1 MSSDKRVLKSNGRVA
16 HSSLEGKVR
25 AERFTDGE
33 SWQVVTDKAILSD
46 AAGIKR
52 ERELILGQKF
62 RVLEVRDRIAF
73 GYSEHNGYV
82 GYVDTLS
89 LARNMPEPTHRVA
102 VPMTIAKAAPDLK
115 ARNEVAMFS
124 HGSEVAVLGQQG
136 DWAEFASH
144 TGDEDDTPGSLW
156 VPRQHLLPRD
166 RIEDDPAAVAE
177 MYLGT
182 PYLWGGNSVFGLD
195 CSGLVQAA
203 CLTCGIPCP
212 GDSDQQQAAL
222 GVDLPR
228 HVPLRRNDLLFWKGH
243 TGIVVSD
250 EMFLH
255 ANAHHMQVA
264 YEPLDRVFAR
274 IGSRGEASVAR
285 RARLD
290 LVARR

>member
-1 MSSDKRVLKSNGRVA
+1 MTTDRRALKSNGRVA
-16 HSSLEGKVR
+16 HSSLEGQVQ
-25 AERFTDGE
+25 AEHFTDGE
-33 SWQVVTDKAILSD
+33 SWQVVTGKAVLSD
-46 AAGIKR
+46 AEGIKR

-62 RVLEVRDRIAF
+62 RVLEVLDRMAF
-73 GYSEHNGYV
+73 GFSEHNGYV
-82 GYVDTLS
+82 GYVDTIF
-89 LARNMPEPTHRVA
+89 LAQNMPEPTHRVA
-102 VPMTIAKAAPDLK
+102 VPMTIAKAGPDLK
-115 ARNEVAMFS
+115 AKNEVAMFS
-124 HGSEVAVLGQQG
+124 HGSEVAVIGRSG
-136 DWAEFASH
+136 DWAEISSF
-144 TGDEDDTPGSLW
+144 TGDDSDQPGSLW
-156 VPRQHLLPRD
+156 IPRQHLVVRD
-166 RIEDDPAAVAE
+166 RLYDDPAAVAE

-203 CLTCGIPCP
+203 CLACGIPCP

-228 HVPLRRNDLLFWKGH
+228 HVPLQRNDLLFWKGH

-264 YEPLDRVFAR
+264 YEPLDQVFSR
-274 IGSRGEASVAR
+274 IGSRGEDSVAR